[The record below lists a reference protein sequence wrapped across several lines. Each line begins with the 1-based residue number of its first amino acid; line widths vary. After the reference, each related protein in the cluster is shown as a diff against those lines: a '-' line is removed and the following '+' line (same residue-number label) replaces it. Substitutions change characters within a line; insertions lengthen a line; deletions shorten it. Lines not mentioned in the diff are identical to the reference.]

1 MYWLAEGV
9 IMEFLPLGNKRRM
22 SYWYWYKG
30 PSINSWAALILKDSS
45 GLQVFLDFLSGLE
58 EFVKE

>member
-1 MYWLAEGV
+1 MYWFIKGV
-9 IMEFLPLGNKRRM
+9 VMEFLPPGNKRGM
-22 SYWYWYKG
+22 SYWCWYKG

-58 EFVKE
+58 EFVKK